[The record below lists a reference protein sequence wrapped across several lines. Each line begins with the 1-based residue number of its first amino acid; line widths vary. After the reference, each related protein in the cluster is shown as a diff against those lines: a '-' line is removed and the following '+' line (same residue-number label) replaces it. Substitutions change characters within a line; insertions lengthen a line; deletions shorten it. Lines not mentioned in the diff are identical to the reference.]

1 MTSTMFQTLFK
12 GRPVR
17 GNVTVTGGV
26 SQNCQVRRWM
36 QELAPEARFRF
47 PEGGHLAVALG
58 AALLASEDA
67 GLVPVT
73 MDELARDLVPFI
85 EKAHGGNGSTSAS
98 NGDYGP
104 LELRL
109 STYPSFDVVRSYTDA
124 NGTEVRITRWGEA
137 GGTVSC
143 HMGIDIGSTSTKA
156 VLLDESGEVLAGAR
170 GTQGRGWARTMDALL
185 AGVDPTRVIAGS
197 ATTIGVVATDARL
210 NKAQATQLANLA
222 HHGLSR
228 AISPLTAN
236 DGDSLFA
243 LATGTVGTPVELSG
257 LGSVAAEVVS
267 RAIRNAVRAARSL
280 QAPDLP
286 AAVDG
291 PGDRHSGG

>member
-1 MTSTMFQTLFK
+1 
-12 GRPVR
+12 
-17 GNVTVTGGV
+17 
-26 SQNCQVRRWM
+26 
-36 QELAPEARFRF
+36 
-47 PEGGHLAVALG
+47 
-58 AALLASEDA
+58 
-67 GLVPVT
+67 
-73 MDELARDLVPFI
+73 
-85 EKAHGGNGSTSAS
+85 
-98 NGDYGP
+98 
-104 LELRL
+104 
-109 STYPSFDVVRSYTDA
+109 
-124 NGTEVRITRWGEA
+124 
-137 GGTVSC
+137 
-143 HMGIDIGSTSTKA
+143 
-156 VLLDESGEVLAGAR
+156 
-170 GTQGRGWARTMDALL
+170 MDALL
-185 AGVDPTRVIAGS
+185 AGADPTRVIAGS

-243 LATGTVGTPVELSG
+243 LATGMVGTPVELSG
-257 LGSVAAEVVS
+257 LGTVAAEVVS